1 MATMNMGRMGRMER
15 TKRTDKCE
23 NGVNGENGEMSFYE
37 IPDILRIEKA
47 IQRLNATTEIP
58 HWVLQLLYKYSKDL
72 REALSIDLLYLHN
85 ELARGTDDCE
95 SDCID
100 VSQDIMSIYR
110 EKYDGSIIDTMD
122 RMGVYVNYEVI
133 RDFLDDAGFDMSS
146 IPASLTGGA
155 GAGAAGG
162 AGSVG
167 GV

>member
-1 MATMNMGRMGRMER
+1 MATMNMGRMERMERMGR
-15 TKRTDKCE
+15 TKRTDKRE
-23 NGVNGENGEMSFYE
+23 NGKMSFYE

-85 ELARGTDDCE
+85 ELARGTDQETGDCE
-95 SDCID
+95 GDCID
-100 VSQDIMSIYR
+100 ISQDIISIYR

-133 RDFLDDAGFDMSS
+133 REFLDDAGFDMSS

-162 AGSVG
+162 AGAV
-167 GV
+167 